1 MEKTLLNAN
10 LLKKYHTNLVYDYT
24 EYPTKGNWNGN
35 FKHKDYEKSLE
46 SINSEMKKQCNKE
59 NTFFI
64 DIDSNN
70 FEFTNDFYDTVHMLP
85 SGNRKLSN
93 IIFKEMIDLKID
105 DKL

>member
-1 MEKTLLNAN
+1 MYSQPHFITRKINNETIGIDVAFEYKG
-10 LLKKYHTNLVYDYT
+10 TNY
-24 EYPTKGNWNGN
+24 NGL
-35 FKHKDYEKSLE
+35 DYEKSIE
-46 SINSEMKKQCNKE
+46 SINSEMKQQCNKE

-93 IIFKEMIDLKID
+93 IIFKEMKELKID